1 MSKKS
6 VIVFDK
12 RFYEFHHPADGPQL
26 YRENIGTDLQKT
38 TLSKVEVPPEQ
49 QHCEQEWSL
58 SLGQEDSK
66 PTQIKEEQE
75 DLQTSQGKEPLQELK
90 YDTKDFVFIPSSVK
104 SESDEYPTQSSH
116 LSITLSKECKDR
128 DPSTE
133 QIKTEPGEEDS
144 SELASDYKPI
154 SAVNPAC
161 SAAQGENMSRD
172 WKESE
177 GPLSA
182 LKTRKS
188 KRMQTEKGQS
198 SLISSKGRKSVVSHL
213 KSPVRSRSKDMTH
226 RIINTGEK

>member
-1 MSKKS
+1 ML
-6 VIVFDK
+6 
-12 RFYEFHHPADGPQL
+12 EFILQPEIKLHRA
-26 YRENIGTDLQKT
+26 DLQKT